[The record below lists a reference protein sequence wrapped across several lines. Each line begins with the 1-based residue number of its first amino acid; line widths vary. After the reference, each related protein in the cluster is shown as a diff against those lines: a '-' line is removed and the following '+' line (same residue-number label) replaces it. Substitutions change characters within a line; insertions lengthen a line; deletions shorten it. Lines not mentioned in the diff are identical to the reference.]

1 MLTLEISRQWEF
13 SHSLSCAY
21 LFWASPAITITNL
34 GQKGLCSSMWVELGV
49 THNVTSR
56 GRAPVPDI
64 KLDVFL
70 LKLGY
75 SNVKFHRKWQKT
87 KDHPRFRNSPKCWKD
102 QETRGS
108 SSAYLWTHDNHC
120 RTCTIAWSLLC
131 TVSPSILFTSWHLL
145 QVMNQPRR
153 PFSWVQTLKQSKSKI
168 IRGLRCKPLSTS
180 SSNKSGKPL
189 PRWQYWVN
197 LHLQG
202 SLQLQAHQG
211 IICRQ
216 LWQREALPARQ
227 LRVLEGQELH
237 RKAPLQ
243 PSHSS
248 RKWRRNQRPRK
259 GRE

>member
-1 MLTLEISRQWEF
+1 MWNSIENGKRQ
-13 SHSLSCAY
+13 
-21 LFWASPAITITNL
+21 
-34 GQKGLCSSMWVELGV
+34 
-49 THNVTSR
+49 
-56 GRAPVPDI
+56 
-64 KLDVFL
+64 
-70 LKLGY
+70 
-75 SNVKFHRKWQKT
+75 
-87 KDHPRFRNSPKCWKD
+87 DHPRFRNSPKCWKD

-153 PFSWVQTLKQSKSKI
+153 PFSWVKTLKQSKDII
-168 IRGLRCKPLSTS
+168 IRGLRFKPLSTS

-237 RKAPLQ
+237 PCTTAAQPLISEVTSQPASKERKRIECPYQFLWHQILQ
-243 PSHSS
+243 VHIIHTRILYIIISII
-248 RKWRRNQRPRK
+248 
-259 GRE
+259 

>member
-1 MLTLEISRQWEF
+1 MGNSIENGKRQ
-13 SHSLSCAY
+13 
-21 LFWASPAITITNL
+21 
-34 GQKGLCSSMWVELGV
+34 
-49 THNVTSR
+49 
-56 GRAPVPDI
+56 
-64 KLDVFL
+64 
-70 LKLGY
+70 
-75 SNVKFHRKWQKT
+75 
-87 KDHPRFRNSPKCWKD
+87 DHPRFRNSPKCWKD

-108 SSAYLWTHDNHC
+108 SSAYLWTHDNHR

-153 PFSWVQTLKQSKSKI
+153 PFSWVQTLKQSKDKI
-168 IRGLRCKPLSTS
+168 IRGLRFKTLSTS

-227 LRVLEGQELH
+227 LRVLEA
-237 RKAPLQ
+237 KSYTVAPLQ